1 MAIVTSQLL
10 AHYYNAY
17 QDVDV
22 TFTRDVLD
30 SIRMVRK
37 QVFFKCMGHQWPC
50 VVYSSPMVSSRI
62 ILNLDQGLKD
72 ALKKSQGAASIRF
85 AFAQPGKPDPITF
98 FVPGRIAN
106 IAPYSEERPQTNFV
120 ALKFSQKPNDTL
132 IEILGSLLDAHA
144 ASRNRRDHRILVT
157 PEVAR
162 ELSLDLKQVGTMI
175 DNVPRRAIL
184 RDISFGGAKLI
195 LMGLGK
201 MLVNKPILL
210 HMVLDDPPEQ
220 LAIPGSVLRYEP
232 VEGRPDLAAL
242 AVRFKPEAVPMS
254 YKLRLT
260 EYMRHHRIKASPAE
274 AENQAAPTGEG
285 EQ

>member
-22 TFTRDVLD
+22 TFTRDVLE
-30 SIRMVRK
+30 SIRMIRK
-37 QVFFKCMGHQWPC
+37 QVFFKCLGHQWPC
-50 VVYSSPMVSSRI
+50 VVYSSSMISSRI
-62 ILNLDQGLKD
+62 ILNLDPGLKE
-72 ALKKSQGAASIRF
+72 ALRKSQGAASLRF
-85 AFAQPGKPDPITF
+85 AFAQPAKPDPITF
-98 FVPGRIAN
+98 FVPGRVAN
-106 IAPYSEERPQTNFV
+106 VAPYAEDRPQTSFV
-120 ALKFSQKPNDTL
+120 TLKFSQKPNDTL

-144 ASRNRRDHRILVT
+144 ASTNRRDHRVVVNAD
-157 PEVAR
+157 VAR
-162 ELSLDLKQVGTMI
+162 ELSIDLKQVGTMI
-175 DNVPRRAIL
+175 DSVPRRAIL

-220 LAIPGSVLRYEP
+220 MAIPGTVLRYEA
-232 VEGRPDLAAL
+232 VEGRPDLAAI
-242 AVRFKPEAVPMS
+242 AVRYTPEAVPMS

-260 EYMRHHRIKASPAE
+260 EYMRHHRIKATPDQGVGQPGQTAE
-274 AENQAAPTGEG
+274 DKQ
-285 EQ
+285 